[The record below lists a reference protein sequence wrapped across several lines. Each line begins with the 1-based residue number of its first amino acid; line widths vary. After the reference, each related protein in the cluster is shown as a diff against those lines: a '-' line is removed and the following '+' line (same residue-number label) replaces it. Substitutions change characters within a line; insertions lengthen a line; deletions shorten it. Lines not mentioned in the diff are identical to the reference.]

1 MQMFHNAEFLK
12 CEFSQSDTGQLS
24 VQYYLRHAQE
34 EPEMYPPHS
43 CHNYKL
49 SQVGSHPCTD
59 QTRSRAY
66 VCSGWNRLML
76 SVVTLNLVSVIY
88 SDPCTA

>member
-34 EPEMYPPHS
+34 EPEMYPPIFQIDTTLPPDTQLQQLQAIPGG
-43 CHNYKL
+43 L
-49 SQVGSHPCTD
+49 SSM
-59 QTRSRAY
+59 Y
-66 VCSGWNRLML
+66 
-76 SVVTLNLVSVIY
+76 
-88 SDPCTA
+88 